1 VHRGEPED
9 GVRKRS
15 VVLLVEEEAVFRDEG
30 RDVLREV
37 EQNKVEDGQQL
48 RRVAGRE
55 APGNHGAGVPHD
67 VQVVDHALHIL
78 I

>member
-1 VHRGEPED
+1 M
-9 GVRKRS
+9 
-15 VVLLVEEEAVFRDEG
+15 FRDEG